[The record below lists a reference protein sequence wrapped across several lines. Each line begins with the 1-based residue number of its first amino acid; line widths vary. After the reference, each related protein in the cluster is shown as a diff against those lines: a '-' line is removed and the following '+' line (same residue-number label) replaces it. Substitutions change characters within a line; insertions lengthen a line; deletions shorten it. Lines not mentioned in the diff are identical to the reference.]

1 MCSPESGGGDQC
13 QSQELGHRHGPS
25 PHGWRSALP
34 ASLWYRTPGPPFFG
48 GHCVVAVSTDCGFP
62 CPRAAAV
69 AAAERCLLGTWDPPQ
84 VFPLNVTKQGGG
96 RRAASQ
102 SPPALPLPSHPWK
115 TMSGAKRMK
124 AHLSHCP
131 RPCARDS
138 LGPRQAHEVLS
149 QIPPRE
155 TKCGLPFVCSRDCQQ
170 ALSLFLIR
178 PLSPGAGER
187 RRAGDSLL
195 WGRGCRQAPSFTAE
209 PRRLCALRPRAKRLF
224 IARASSRADSESG
237 A

>member
-1 MCSPESGGGDQC
+1 MCARSFYRLRVSLPTSSSGGRRREMPAGNVGQPPPGLSPQC
-13 QSQELGHRHGPS
+13 DKE
-25 PHGWRSALP
+25 
-34 ASLWYRTPGPPFFG
+34 
-48 GHCVVAVSTDCGFP
+48 
-62 CPRAAAV
+62 
-69 AAAERCLLGTWDPPQ
+69 
-84 VFPLNVTKQGGG
+84 GGG

-102 SPPALPLPSHPWK
+102 SPPALPLPSQSWK

-138 LGPRQAHEVLS
+138 LGQRQAHKVLS

-209 PRRLCALRPRAKRLF
+209 PRRLCALGPRAKRLF
-224 IARASSRADSESG
+224 IASASSRADSENG
-237 A
+237 T